1 MSQNSNEFM
10 SSEEG
15 QENELLLKEVNEEF
29 KKTKIYLK
37 GLVYDLIERLK
48 KKDQKKLSQLVSPM
62 HKKIIRKK
70 NLVVMVLYARA
81 LKIAMENMGLDPEIG
96 TDYQN
101 YLAAIRSMQLRFSD
115 EEIIEV
121 IKRVFVFQPG
131 INEADEEIRRSFYE
145 AF

>member
-1 MSQNSNEFM
+1 
-10 SSEEG
+10 
-15 QENELLLKEVNEEF
+15 
-29 KKTKIYLK
+29 
-37 GLVYDLIERLK
+37 
-48 KKDQKKLSQLVSPM
+48 
-62 HKKIIRKK
+62 
-70 NLVVMVLYARA
+70 
-81 LKIAMENMGLDPEIG
+81 MENMGLHPEIG

>member
-81 LKIAMENMGLDPEIG
+81 
-96 TDYQN
+96 
-101 YLAAIRSMQLRFSD
+101 
-115 EEIIEV
+115 
-121 IKRVFVFQPG
+121 
-131 INEADEEIRRSFYE
+131 
-145 AF
+145 